1 MEVTAPTRTLQV
13 WEYVV
18 VMTHRVV
25 SAGNPKRSKSGIY
38 CSVWL
43 GCATSLFGQVI
54 TKGNG
59 FQFNSDSIFDWD
71 HGTSFKD
78 KRRQH

>member
-1 MEVTAPTRTLQV
+1 MKAPVLTRTLQV
-13 WEYVV
+13 WKYFVV
-18 VMTHRVV
+18 LPHRVV
-25 SAGNPKRSKSGIY
+25 PAGNPKLSNRGIY

-43 GCATSLFGQVI
+43 GCETSLFGQVI

-59 FQFNSDSIFDWD
+59 FQFNSDSVFDWD
-71 HGTSFKD
+71 HGMRLED